1 MFRRVARL
9 TLALALPSLALSPL
23 ALTGVLAS
31 SEFPEFPDDPS
42 AFVTVINARDYDDRF
57 ETVEDVLSHVAGV
70 RVSRFGPLGAHS
82 TASIRGAK
90 SEQVLVLLDGM
101 RLNSANR
108 GAVDLSTLDLRSVEK
123 IDVVRGAGS
132 ARYGSDAMGGVI
144 SITTRRA
151 DDGQQAD
158 ASFLTGSQQTLG
170 GDLFVSHGG
179 EKLRVSGSYQR
190 RRSENDFRFQRPP
203 GQGGVLGLVPDTRH
217 TRLNAD
223 FVEDGGLLKLGYDF
237 GPNRDVELSWNGYR
251 KDRGQPGSTLGK
263 PVFNVADEQLSC
275 TSTDQQ
281 FGRWLGGLR
290 WRDRGLAEG
299 SLEAS
304 LSHRWER
311 DQLSDPD
318 RCLFALAGTQT
329 DFQTVENQS
338 TGELR
343 WASRRRRY
351 GPVSMTTRASGTAR
365 LDRVRPNE
373 GDSQRRYVGS
383 LFAQQ
388 DLHLF
393 GGALRI
399 IPALGFEAANTS
411 DGEAR
416 ASEFQGFEKIDVDD
430 DSVWLPRLGAIWRI
444 APGLRLKT
452 NYLRAYRRPNF
463 TELFHPDQGFI
474 RGNPRLD
481 SEDSWNFDIGLE
493 AARERWG
500 PLSRLRA
507 EAAWFRRDIDDSIE
521 WTLVGT
527 TMQPVNTGR
536 AEAKGVEASVS
547 LLLFERLSLAGSYT
561 WLDTEVD
568 ATGAPLPHSPSLT
581 LSGRVGLPI
590 GPFRV
595 FSDYR
600 YEDDF
605 TLNSSTLPYTAPD
618 SHQLDVGV
626 TLFPQRLPGLRSLPE
641 SLSVT
646 SEWLNVTAQARVD
659 SLGLPLPDQTLWYLT
674 LRVALQ

>member
-1 MFRRVARL
+1 MFRRVAVALTL
-9 TLALALPSLALSPL
+9 TLALSRGAW
-23 ALTGVLAS
+23 AS
-31 SEFPEFPDDPS
+31 AEFPEFPDDPS

-57 ETVEDVLSHVAGV
+57 ETVQDVLSHVAGV

-90 SEQVLVLLDGM
+90 SEQVLVLIDGM

-108 GAVDLSTLDLRSVEK
+108 GAVDLSTLALRSVER
-123 IDVVRGAGS
+123 IDVVRGGGS
-132 ARYGSDAMGGVI
+132 ARYGSEAMGGVI
-144 SITTRRA
+144 SITTRGA
-151 DDGQQAD
+151 QDGPRAD
-158 ASFLTGSQQTLG
+158 ASFLTGSHQTLG
-170 GDLFVSHGG
+170 GDLFASHGG
-179 EKLRVSGSYQR
+179 DKLRLSGSYNR
-190 RRSENDFRFQRPP
+190 RRSENDFRFPRPP
-203 GQGGVLGLVPDTRH
+203 GRGGVLALVPDTRH

-223 FVEDGGLLKLGYDF
+223 FVEDGGLLKLGYDL
-237 GPNRDVELSWNGYR
+237 GRNRDLELSWNGYR
-251 KDRGQPGSTLGK
+251 KDRGQPGSTLGA
-263 PVFNVADEQLSC
+263 PVIGVSDEQLSC
-275 TSTDQQ
+275 ANVDQRYS
-281 FGRWLGGLR
+281 RWLGGLR
-290 WRDRGLAEG
+290 WRDQAFAEG

-311 DQLSDPD
+311 DELSDPD
-318 RCLFALAGTQT
+318 RCLFALAGAKT
-329 DFQTVENQS
+329 DFETVENQS

-343 WASRRRRY
+343 WASRLRRH
-351 GPVSMTTRASGTAR
+351 GPVSTMTRASGTAR
-365 LDRVRPNE
+365 LDRVRPDE

-393 GGALRI
+393 GGALRL
-399 IPALGFEAANTS
+399 IPALGFEAANTT

-416 ASEFQGFEKIDVDD
+416 ATAFQGFEKVDVDD
-430 DSVWLPRLGAIWRI
+430 DSVWLPRIGAIWRI

-463 TELFHPDQGFI
+463 SELFHPDHGFI

-481 SEDSWNFDIGLE
+481 SEDSWNFDVGLE

-500 PLSRLRA
+500 PLSGLRA
-507 EAAWFRRDIDDSIE
+507 EAVWFRRDIDDSIE

-527 TMQPVNTGR
+527 TMQPVNTGK
-536 AEAKGVEASVS
+536 AEVKGVEASIS

-568 ATGAPLPHSPSLT
+568 ATGAPLPHSPRKTFSA
-581 LSGRVGLPI
+581 RAGLPI
-590 GPFRV
+590 GPLRV

-605 TLNSSTLPYTAPD
+605 TLNSSSVPFTAPA

-626 TLFPQRLPGLRSLPE
+626 TLFPQRVPGLRSLPE
-641 SLSVT
+641 SLSLT
-646 SEWLNVTAQARVD
+646 SEWLNVTEQVRVD

-674 LRVALQ
+674 IRVAFP